1 MPREERSLAAL
12 DWFGQYVRLEELPMF
27 HHPGLMCGNVLL
39 AQEMTHRAFVRCA
52 ISPAMSVMRGH
63 LLRVVPIVIMRTPV
77 MARGWATVSLT
88 TGFAPQRTADVVAM
102 VVEAIDE
109 RDGQQ
114 VVDQQHECHAFLPI
128 HPQTSTP
135 TPIGSDDRK
144 QDGL

>member
-1 MPREERSLAAL
+1 MPREERSLASP
-12 DWFGQYVRLEELPMF
+12 DWFGQYVRLEELTTF
-27 HHPGLMCGNVLL
+27 HHLDLMCGNVLL

-52 ISPAMSVMRGH
+52 ISPAMSVMRCH
-63 LLRVVPIVIMRTPV
+63 LLRTVPIVIIRTPV
-77 MARGWATVSLT
+77 MARGWGMVSPT
-88 TGFAPQRTADVVAM
+88 TGFAPQRTADLVAM

-114 VVDQQHECHAFLPI
+114 VVNQQHECHASLPI

-144 QDGL
+144 